1 MKARLTPIEIS
12 VKKVMDSAL
21 LIAENLDAYEYHE
34 FFQKLKN
41 AAHEELNG

>member
-1 MKARLTPIEIS
+1 MTAKLTPIEIS

-21 LIAENLDAYEYHE
+21 IMAEKMDAYEYHE